1 WNYIEY
7 VRNFYKIERIVKSNW
22 DKKEGKI
29 KYQLVVTVKLRIDS
43 GILYDP
49 YFDRNVEDFALT
61 FGMKIINMS
70 GSSEVAEKSYLA
82 ARKAVLRKT

>member
-1 WNYIEY
+1 MLE
-7 VRNFYKIERIVKSNW
+7 
-22 DKKEGKI
+22 KESGNRDLNNRYLKNSRYCLAA
-29 KYQLVVTVKLRIDS
+29 KIDS
-43 GILYDP
+43 GLLYDP